1 MRRRWRLA
9 GVLVAILGLAACDT
23 GGGGGI
29 VQPVG
34 STGSSSSGGSDPTW
48 IPGIYDPASTYIAQC
63 ENPRS
68 GVDIEGNVFPD
79 EPGSTT
85 IENFWLRS
93 WTNETYLWNDEVP
106 DLNPASFSNRVNYF
120 NQLKT
125 SAIEPSGEERDDFH
139 FSQSTEEFLEQRNAA
154 PSASYGVSYIG
165 LSTTPPRDFR
175 VRYTDPGTPAATEV
189 GGLANFIRGAQIL
202 AVDGVDLVNATS
214 DADINALN
222 AGLFPETAGET
233 HVFDVLD
240 PGAATSRTVTL
251 ISQNLAPDPVNTVEV
266 ISTATGNVGYVLLN
280 TFSTFTTEAEL
291 FSAFQQLQTANV
303 TDLVLDLRYNGG
315 GLLAIA
321 SQLAYMIAGPSLTSG
336 QVFEDLRFNQDA
348 GGINPVTGEF
358 DNTIPFY
365 TTTLGF
371 SVSGGTPLPILNIN
385 RVFILSTENTCSASE
400 SVINS
405 LRGLDFEVI
414 LIGDIT
420 CGKPYGFYPTD
431 NCGETYFTIQFQGVN
446 NKGFGDYADG
456 FVPSDNSFPFGVVI
470 PGCTVP
476 DDLETELGD
485 ETEALLAT
493 TLAYRSNGFCPPST
507 TSSDILSKAAP
518 TLGGPGI
525 NVPTN
530 VQAANRDMRLPEGS
544 L

>member
-1 MRRRWRLA
+1 MRRWRRLA
-9 GVLVAILGLAACDT
+9 GILAAVIGIAGCDT
-23 GGGGGI
+23 GGGGGGT
-29 VQPVG
+29 VNAG
-34 STGSSSSGGSDPTW
+34 GSSGGSSGGSGPTW
-48 IPGIYDPASTYIAQC
+48 TPGLYEPASTYIAQC

-68 GVDIEGNVFPD
+68 GFDIEGNPFPD
-79 EPGSTT
+79 QPGSTT

-93 WTNETYLWNDEVP
+93 WTDETYLWNDEVP

-139 FSQSTEEFLEQRNAA
+139 FSQSTEEFLEQRNSA

-202 AVDGVDLVNATS
+202 TVDGVDLISATS
-214 DADINALN
+214 DADIDALN
-222 AGLFPETAGET
+222 AGLFPATAGET
-233 HVFDVLD
+233 HVFEVLD
-240 PGAATSRTVTL
+240 PGSSTPRTVTL
-251 ISQNLAPDPVNTVEV
+251 ISQNLVPDPVNTVEV
-266 ISTATGNVGYVLLN
+266 ISTGTGNVGYILFN
-280 TFSTFTTEAEL
+280 TFSPFAAEADL
-291 FSAFQQLQTANV
+291 FAAVQQLQAANV

-336 QVFEDLRFNQDA
+336 QVFEDLRFNQDS
-348 GGINPVTGEF
+348 GGINPVTGEV

-371 SVSGGTPLPILNIN
+371 SLSGGAPLPTLNIN
-385 RVFILSTENTCSASE
+385 RVFVLSTENTCSASE

-446 NKGFGDYADG
+446 NKGFGEYADG
-456 FVPSDNSFPFGVVI
+456 FVPSDSSFPFGVVT
-470 PGCTVP
+470 PGCTVA

-485 ETEALLAT
+485 EAEALLAT
-493 TLAYRSNGFCPPST
+493 ALAFRNNGFCPPST
-507 TSSDILSKAAP
+507 TSGAVSLKVSATD
-518 TLGGPGI
+518 GGEIGQPVNI
-525 NVPTN
+525 QST
-530 VQAANRDMRLPEGS
+530 NRDMRLPEGS